1 MDLNQRKLNKSEWDS
16 IEVPVSSNE
25 HEVLQM
31 ITKGYHDI
39 NIKQNNFNSIF
50 TYLKIEYS
58 ELLEDYL
65 FNKYLRPSIEEMIK
79 KYKLDF
85 IKFVKKETKKRKHPS
100 IVSEVVVSN
109 EVVNDE
115 KPATE
120 TEKNTL
126 IEVVVG
132 NDIQLKTADKIR
144 VEQFNTG
151 TSIDKSAIYEFILL
165 GHIEE
170 IIRSKYDVSIKSET
184 QQVFTFNY
192 YTLYKLLRNNIKKI
206 NRHLI
211 RIAEGILELY
221 EDDINMAY
229 IISNADELIE
239 KNKSILK
246 YNDLTLYEHQK
257 EIYTIAKDVHPKLI
271 LYTAPTGTGKTLTPL
286 AISEEYRVVF
296 VCAARHVG
304 LQLAKAAISIQ
315 KKIAFAFGCASAGDV
330 RLHYYAAKDYSINK
344 RSGGIGKVD
353 NSNGEK
359 VEIIICDIK
368 SYIPAMYYMLSF
380 NHPRNIY
387 TYWDE
392 PTITMDYDNHEFH
405 EIIKKNW
412 TENIIPNVI
421 LSSATLPKIH
431 ELTETIAD
439 FRRKHPKAIIHSI
452 VSHDCKKSIPIVNKD
467 GFVVLPHYLS
477 QDYDE
482 VLRIAKHCENNLTLT
497 RYFDLKEIINFIS
510 FVINNNFT
518 NSKMLLQR
526 HFETIDDISMKSIK
540 VYYIKLLQNI
550 NVSKWRE
557 VYNNFQN
564 KRKSRIPINDIIDT
578 KGNRIIK
585 KNSSIGPGVSR
596 GMSHISNSSSNS
608 SSNSTSNASNNSGG
622 NLISRTSSVQQGTS
636 GTTIPLNPNNNV
648 GIYVTTK
655 DSFTLTDGPTIFI
668 TNDVEKIAQFCIQQA
683 NIPQIVMTDIMSK
696 IEYNNFVN
704 KKMNEL
710 EHEYE
715 YESKKIEQA
724 FTGSDHNSKKSTK
737 DYKKFNR
744 EIPEEISCKNSLS
757 RITQEISSL
766 KSMIKSAVLNDT
778 FIPNKNHHLNKWADG
793 LNTSSAFTSNIDEG
807 TINEIMLLHGID
819 DKWKILLMMG
829 IGVFIN
835 HENIVYTEI
844 MKRLADEQKLYMIIA
859 TSDYIYGTNYQFC
872 HLYLSK
878 DMNLTQEKIIQALGR
893 VGRSNIQQNYTL
905 RFRDDSSI
913 MKLFTNETEKP
924 EIINMN
930 RLFNSNVV
938 IWNGTTYE
946 TIEEA
951 SSE

>member
-25 HEVLQM
+25 NEVLQM
-31 ITKGYHDI
+31 ITKGFHDI
-39 NIKQNNFNSIF
+39 NIRENNFHSIF

-65 FNKYLRPSIEEMIK
+65 FNKYLRPAIEEIIK
-79 KYKLDF
+79 KHKIDF

-100 IVSEVVVSN
+100 SNNENINGGLNVN
-109 EVVNDE
+109 EVTNEGQSVE
-115 KPATE
+115 EPS
-120 TEKNTL
+120 TEKNTQ
-126 IEVVVG
+126 IEVVIG

-144 VEQFNTG
+144 VERFNADA
-151 TSIDKSAIYEFILL
+151 SSFDKTAIYEFILL

-170 IIRSKYDVSIKSET
+170 IIKSKFDSQMEPFKKKSL
-184 QQVFTFNY
+184 FTFNY
-192 YTLYKLLRNNIKKI
+192 YTLYKLLRNNVQKM

-211 RIAEGILELY
+211 RIAHGIIELY
-221 EDDINMAY
+221 EDDIDMTY

-246 YNDLTLYEHQK
+246 YGDLTLYEHQK
-257 EIYTIAKDVHPKLI
+257 EIYAIVKEPLPKLI

-286 AISEEYRVVF
+286 AISEQYRVVF

-304 LQLAKAAISIQ
+304 LQLAKAAISIH
-315 KKIAFAFGCASAGDV
+315 KKIAFAFGCASSGDV
-330 RLHYYAAKDYSINK
+330 RLHYYAAKDYTINK

-380 NHPRNIY
+380 NNASNIY

-405 EIIKKNW
+405 KIIQENW
-412 TENIIPNVI
+412 KENIIPNMI
-421 LSSATLPKIH
+421 LSSATLPKLH

-439 FRRKHPKAIIHSI
+439 FKVKNPRAQIHSI

-477 QDYDE
+477 ENYNE
-482 VLRIAKHCENNLTLT
+482 VLRIAKHCEDNLTLT
-497 RYFDLKEIINFIS
+497 RYFDLKEITDFIAY
-510 FVINNNFT
+510 VISNGFS
-518 NSKMLLQR
+518 NSKMVIPR
-526 HFETIDDISMKSIK
+526 HFETIDDINMKSIK

-550 NVSKWRE
+550 NVSKWSTI
-557 VYNNFQN
+557 YNHFMDN
-564 KRKSRIPINDIIDT
+564 RVSRIAINDRVDT

-596 GMSHISNSSSNS
+596 TSSISDGSIMSRM
-608 SSNSTSNASNNSGG
+608 TSQQQETSGATIKLTPSNNA
-622 NLISRTSSVQQGTS
+622 
-636 GTTIPLNPNNNV
+636 

-668 TNDVEKIAQFCIQQA
+668 SNDVEKIAQFCIQQA
-683 NIPQIVMTDIMSK
+683 NIPQIVMTDIMNK
-696 IEYNNFVN
+696 IEYNNVVN
-704 KKMNEL
+704 NKMNEL
-710 EHEYE
+710 EKELE
-715 YESKKIEQA
+715 FETTKIEHTFA
-724 FTGSDHNSKKSTK
+724 GSNPSSKKSMK
-737 DYKKFNR
+737 DCKKFNR
-744 EIPEEISCKNSLS
+744 EVPEQIDSKNGLRRIVDEINLL
-757 RITQEISSL
+757 RN
-766 KSMIKSAVLNDT
+766 MIKSAVLNDT
-778 FIPNKNHHLNKWADG
+778 FIPNKHHHLTKWADG
-793 LNTSSAFTSNIDEG
+793 LNTSSSFTSNIDEE
-807 TINEIMLLHGID
+807 TINKIMLLHGID

-893 VGRSNIQQNYTL
+893 VGRSNIQQTYTL
-905 RFRDDSSI
+905 RFRDDVSI
-913 MKLFTNETEKP
+913 MKLFTNETEKT

-930 RLFNSNVV
+930 RLFNSNNV
-938 IWNGTTYE
+938 IWNGSTYE
-946 TIEEA
+946 EVEE
-951 SSE
+951 EECN

>member
-1 MDLNQRKLNKSEWDS
+1 
-16 IEVPVSSNE
+16 
-25 HEVLQM
+25 
-31 ITKGYHDI
+31 
-39 NIKQNNFNSIF
+39 
-50 TYLKIEYS
+50 
-58 ELLEDYL
+58 
-65 FNKYLRPSIEEMIK
+65 LRPAIEEIIK

-85 IKFVKKETKKRKHPS
+85 IKFVKKETKKRKHPNAIEGS
-100 IVSEVVVSN
+100 NEGANN
-109 EVVNDE
+109 EVVNE
-115 KPATE
+115 GQNSE
-120 TEKNTL
+120 ENSTEKKAL

-144 VEQFNTG
+144 VERFN
-151 TSIDKSAIYEFILL
+151 SDANSFDKTAIYEFILL
-165 GHIEE
+165 GHFEE
-170 IIRSKYDVSIKSET
+170 IIKSKFEPDTEKNKKT
-184 QQVFTFNY
+184 LFTFNY
-192 YTLYKLLRNNIKKI
+192 YTLYKLLHNNIQKM
-206 NRHLI
+206 NRHMI
-211 RIAEGILELY
+211 KIAQGIIDLY
-221 EDDINMAY
+221 EDDVDMIY
-229 IISNADELIE
+229 IISKADELIE

-246 YNDLTLYEHQK
+246 YGDLTLYEHQK
-257 EIYTIAKDVHPKLI
+257 EIYTIVKEPQPKLI

-286 AISEEYRVVF
+286 AISEQYRVVF

-304 LQLAKAAISIQ
+304 LQLAKAAISIH

-330 RLHYYAAKDYSINK
+330 RLHYYAAKDYTINK

-380 NHPRNIY
+380 NNASNIY

-405 EIIKKNW
+405 KIIQENW
-412 TENIIPNVI
+412 KENIIPNMI
-421 LSSATLPKIH
+421 LSSATLPKLH

-439 FRRKHPKAIIHSI
+439 FKVKNPRAQIHSI

-477 QDYDE
+477 DNYNE
-482 VLRIAKHCENNLTLT
+482 VLRIAKHCEDNLTLT
-497 RYFDLKEIINFIS
+497 RYFDLKEITDFIAY
-510 FVINNNFT
+510 VISNGFS
-518 NSKMLLQR
+518 NSKMVIPR
-526 HFETIDDISMKSIK
+526 HFETIDDINMKSIK

-550 NVSKWRE
+550 NVSKWSTI
-557 VYNNFQN
+557 YNHFMDN
-564 KRKSRIPINDIIDT
+564 RVSRIAINDRVDT

-596 GMSHISNSSSNS
+596 
-608 SSNSTSNASNNSGG
+608 
-622 NLISRTSSVQQGTS
+622 TSSVAGGSIMSRMTSQQQETS
-636 GTTIPLNPNNNV
+636 GATIKLTPSNNA

-668 TNDVEKIAQFCIQQA
+668 SNDVEKIAQFCIQQA
-683 NIPQIVMTDIMSK
+683 NIPQIVMTDIMNK
-696 IEYNNFVN
+696 IEYNNIVN
-704 KKMNEL
+704 NKMNEL
-710 EHEYE
+710 EKELE
-715 YESKKIEQA
+715 FETTKIEHTFA
-724 FTGSDHNSKKSTK
+724 GSNPSSKKSMK

-744 EIPEEISCKNSLS
+744 EVPEQIDSKNGLRRIVDEINLL
-757 RITQEISSL
+757 RN
-766 KSMIKSAVLNDT
+766 MIKSAVLNDT
-778 FIPNKNHHLNKWADG
+778 FIPNKHHHLSKWADG
-793 LNTSSAFTSNIDEG
+793 LNTSSSFTSNIDEE
-807 TINEIMLLHGID
+807 TINKIMLLHGID
-819 DKWKILLMMG
+819 DKCKILLMMG

-893 VGRSNIQQNYTL
+893 VGRSNIQQTYTL
-905 RFRDDSSI
+905 RFRDDVSI

-930 RLFNSNVV
+930 RLFNSNNV
-938 IWNGTTYE
+938 IWNGSTYE
-946 TIEEA
+946 EVEE
-951 SSE
+951 EEEECN

>member
-1 MDLNQRKLNKSEWDS
+1 MDLNQRKLNKSEWES
-16 IEVPVSSNE
+16 IEVPVSANE

-39 NIKQNNFNSIF
+39 NIKENNFNSIF

-65 FNKYLRPSIEEMIK
+65 FNKYLRPAIEEMIK

-85 IKFVKKETKKRKHPS
+85 IKFVKKETKKRKHS
-100 IVSEVVVSN
+100 SANEGVNN
-109 EVVNDE
+109 EVANDVKNAE
-115 KPATE
+115 EPS
-120 TEKNTL
+120 TEKKEL

-132 NDIQLKTADKIR
+132 SDIQLKTADKIR
-144 VEQFNTG
+144 VERFNTDA
-151 TSIDKSAIYEFILL
+151 SSFDKTAIYEFILL
-165 GHIEE
+165 GHVEE
-170 IIRSKYDVSIKSET
+170 IIKSKFAPDTEKNKKT
-184 QQVFTFNY
+184 LFTFNY
-192 YTLYKLLRNNIKKI
+192 YTLYKLLHNNIQKM
-206 NRHLI
+206 NRHMI
-211 RIAEGILELY
+211 RIAQGIIDLY
-221 EDDINMAY
+221 EDDVDMIY
-229 IISNADELIE
+229 IISKADELIE

-246 YNDLTLYEHQK
+246 YGDLTLYEHQK
-257 EIYTIAKDVHPKLI
+257 EIYTIVKEPQPKLI

-286 AISEEYRVVF
+286 AISEQYRVVF

-304 LQLAKAAISIQ
+304 LQLAKAAISIH

-330 RLHYYAAKDYSINK
+330 RLHYYAAKDYTINK
-344 RSGGIGKVD
+344 RGGGIGKVD
-353 NSNGEK
+353 NSNGSK

-380 NHPRNIY
+380 NSAQNIY

-405 EIIKKNW
+405 KIIQENW
-412 TENIIPNVI
+412 KENIIPNMI
-421 LSSATLPKIH
+421 LSSATLPKLH

-439 FRRKHPKAIIHSI
+439 FKVKNPRATIHSI
-452 VSHDCKKSIPIVNKD
+452 VSHDCKKSIPIINKD
-467 GFVVLPHYLS
+467 GFVVLPHYLNES
-477 QDYDE
+477 YTE
-482 VLRIAKHCENNLTLT
+482 VLRIAKHCEDNLTLT
-497 RYFDLKEIINFIS
+497 RYFDLKEITDFIS
-510 FVINNNFT
+510 FVIRNDFANT
-518 NSKMLLQR
+518 KMVIQR
-526 HFETIDDISMKSIK
+526 HFETIDDINMKNIK

-557 VYNNFQN
+557 IYNYFMYN
-564 KRKSRIPINDIIDT
+564 RVSRIAINDSVDT

-596 GMSHISNSSSNS
+596 TSGVVGGGSMMSRM
-608 SSNSTSNASNNSGG
+608 TSQQQETSGATIKLTPSNNA
-622 NLISRTSSVQQGTS
+622 
-636 GTTIPLNPNNNV
+636 

-668 TNDVEKIAQFCIQQA
+668 SNDVEKISQFCIQQA

-704 KKMNEL
+704 SKMNEL
-710 EHEYE
+710 EKELDFE
-715 YESKKIEQA
+715 TTKIEHTFA
-724 FTGSDHNSKKSTK
+724 GSNPSSKKSMK
-737 DYKKFNR
+737 DCKKFNR
-744 EIPEEISCKNSLS
+744 EVPEEIDSKNALR
-757 RITQEISSL
+757 RIVEEINIL
-766 KSMIKSAVLNDT
+766 RTMIKSAVLNDT
-778 FIPNKNHHLNKWADG
+778 FIPNKHHHLTKWADG
-793 LNTSSAFTSNIDEG
+793 LNTSSSFTSNIDEE
-807 TINEIMLLHGID
+807 TINKIMLLHGID

-893 VGRSNIQQNYTL
+893 VGRSNIQQTYTL
-905 RFRDDSSI
+905 RFRDDVSI

-930 RLFNSNVV
+930 RLFNSNNV

-946 TIEEA
+946 EVEE
-951 SSE
+951 EECNEN

>member
-25 HEVLQM
+25 QEVLQM

-39 NIKQNNFNSIF
+39 NIRQNNFNSIF

-65 FNKYLRPSIEEMIK
+65 FNKYLRPTIEEIIK
-79 KYKLDF
+79 KHKIDF
-85 IKFVKKETKKRKHPS
+85 IKFVKKETKKRKHGG
-100 IVSEVVVSN
+100 VN
-109 EVVNDE
+109 EDVNDPQNVE
-115 KPATE
+115 EPS
-120 TEKNTL
+120 TEKKTQ

-132 NDIQLKTADKIR
+132 TDIQLKTADKIR
-144 VEQFNTG
+144 VERFNTDASSFDK
-151 TSIDKSAIYEFILL
+151 TSIYEFILL

-170 IIRSKYDVSIKSET
+170 IIKSKSDSQMEPFKKKSL
-184 QQVFTFNY
+184 FTFNY
-192 YTLYKLLRNNIKKI
+192 YTLYKLLRNNVQKM
-206 NRHLI
+206 NRHLV
-211 RIAEGILELY
+211 RIAQGIIDLY
-221 EDDINMAY
+221 EDDIDMTY

-246 YNDLTLYEHQK
+246 YSDLTLYEHQK
-257 EIYTIAKDVHPKLI
+257 EIYAIVKEPLPKLI

-286 AISEEYRVVF
+286 AISEHYKVIF

-304 LQLAKAAISIQ
+304 LQLAKAAISIH
-315 KKIAFAFGCASAGDV
+315 KKIAFAFGCASSGDV
-330 RLHYYAAKDYSINK
+330 RLHYYAAKDYTINK
-344 RSGGIGKVD
+344 RGGGIGKVD

-380 NHPRNIY
+380 NNASNIY

-392 PTITMDYDNHEFH
+392 PTITMDYDKHEFH
-405 EIIKKNW
+405 EIIQENW
-412 TENIIPNVI
+412 KENIIPNMI
-421 LSSATLPKIH
+421 LSSATLPKLH
-431 ELTETIAD
+431 ELTETISD
-439 FRRKHPKAIIHSI
+439 FKVKNPRAKIHSI

-477 QDYDE
+477 EDYNE
-482 VLRIAKHCENNLTLT
+482 VLRISKHCEDNLTLT
-497 RYFDLKEIINFIS
+497 RYFDLKEITDFIA
-510 FVINNNFT
+510 FVISNGFS
-518 NSKMLLQR
+518 NSKMIIPR
-526 HFETIDDISMKSIK
+526 HFETIDDINMKSIK

-557 VYNNFQN
+557 IYTHFTDNRV
-564 KRKSRIPINDIIDT
+564 SRIAINDRVDT

-585 KNSSIGPGVSR
+585 KNSSIGPGVFN
-596 GMSHISNSSSNS
+596 SNSSNS
-608 SSNSTSNASNNSGG
+608 SSGNSILRMTSQQQETSGATIKLTPSNNA
-622 NLISRTSSVQQGTS
+622 
-636 GTTIPLNPNNNV
+636 

-668 TNDVEKIAQFCIQQA
+668 SNDVEKIAQFCIQQA
-683 NIPQIVMTDIMSK
+683 NIPQIVMTDIMNK
-696 IEYNNFVN
+696 IEYNNIVN
-704 KKMNEL
+704 NKINEL
-710 EHEYE
+710 EKDFEFE
-715 YESKKIEQA
+715 TTKIEHT
-724 FTGSDHNSKKSTK
+724 FGGSNPSSKKSMK
-737 DYKKFNR
+737 DCKKFNR
-744 EIPEEISCKNSLS
+744 EVPEELDCKNAL
-757 RITQEISSL
+757 RRVTEEINL
-766 KSMIKSAVLNDT
+766 LRTMIKTAVLNDT
-778 FIPNKNHHLNKWADG
+778 FIPNKHHHLTKWADG
-793 LNTSSAFTSNIDEG
+793 LNTSSSFTSNIDEE
-807 TINEIMLLHGID
+807 TINKIMLLHGID

-893 VGRSNIQQNYTL
+893 VGRSNIQQTYTL
-905 RFRDDSSI
+905 RFRDDVSI

-930 RLFNSNVV
+930 RLFNSNKVV
-938 IWNGTTYE
+938 WNGSTYE
-946 TIEEA
+946 DVKEEVN
-951 SSE
+951 EECN

>member
-16 IEVPVSSNE
+16 IEVPVSTNE
-25 HEVLQM
+25 QEVLQM

-39 NIKQNNFNSIF
+39 NIKENNFNSIF

-65 FNKYLRPSIEEMIK
+65 FNKYLRSDIEEIIIK
-79 KYKLDF
+79 NKIEF
-85 IKFVKKETKKRKHPS
+85 IKFVKKETKKRKHHRVNEDS
-100 IVSEVVVSN
+100 IAN
-109 EVVNDE
+109 EGANEGQHVE
-115 KPATE
+115 E
-120 TEKNTL
+120 HSTEKNAL
-126 IEVVVG
+126 IEVAVG
-132 NDIQLKTADKIR
+132 ADIQLKTVDKIR
-144 VEQFNTG
+144 VERFSD
-151 TSIDKSAIYEFILL
+151 TSSFDKTSIYEFILL
-165 GHIEE
+165 GHIEQ
-170 IIRSKYDVSIKSET
+170 IIRSKKELEIENDNKSIKSI
-184 QQVFTFNY
+184 FTFNY
-192 YTLYKLLRNNIKKI
+192 YTLYKLLRNNIQKI

-211 RIAEGILELY
+211 KIAQGIIDLY
-221 EDDINMAY
+221 EDDIDMSY
-229 IISNADELIE
+229 IISNADELVE
-239 KNKSILK
+239 KNKSMLK
-246 YNDLTLYEHQK
+246 YSDLTLYEHQK
-257 EIYTIAKDVHPKLI
+257 EIYTIVKEKRPKLI

-286 AISEEYRVVF
+286 AISEQYRVVF

-304 LQLAKAAISIQ
+304 LQLAKAAISIH

-330 RLHYYAAKDYSINK
+330 RLHYYAAKDYTINK
-344 RSGGIGKVD
+344 RGGGIGKVD
-353 NSNGEK
+353 NSNGSK

-380 NHPRNIY
+380 NSAPNIY

-392 PTITMDYDNHEFH
+392 PTITMDYDTHEFH
-405 EIIKKNW
+405 KIIQENW
-412 TENIIPNVI
+412 KENIIPNVI

-439 FRRKHPKAIIHSI
+439 FKVKHPTAKIHSI

-467 GFVVLPHYLS
+467 GLVVLPHYLS
-477 QDYDE
+477 EDYNE
-482 VLRIAKHCENNLTLT
+482 VLRISKHCENNLTLT
-497 RYFDLKEIINFIS
+497 RYFDLKEITDFIS
-510 FVINNNFT
+510 FVINNGFS
-518 NSKMLLQR
+518 NSKMIIQR
-526 HFETIDDISMKSIK
+526 HFETIDDITMKSIK

-550 NVSKWRE
+550 NVSKWGE
-557 VYNNFQN
+557 IYNYFMTN
-564 KRKSRIPINDIIDT
+564 RVSRIAINDRVDT

-596 GMSHISNSSSNS
+596 TSTVGGGSMMSRM
-608 SSNSTSNASNNSGG
+608 TSQQQETSGATIKLTPSNNA
-622 NLISRTSSVQQGTS
+622 
-636 GTTIPLNPNNNV
+636 

-668 TNDVEKIAQFCIQQA
+668 SNDVEKIAQFCIQQA
-683 NIPQIVMTDIMSK
+683 NIPQIVMTDIMNK
-696 IEYNNFVN
+696 IEYNNCINN
-704 KKMNEL
+704 KINEF
-710 EHEYE
+710 EKEME
-715 YESKKIEQA
+715 FETKKIEHT
-724 FTGSDHNSKKSTK
+724 FGGSNTSSKKSTK
-737 DYKKFNR
+737 DCKKFNR
-744 EIPEEISCKNSLS
+744 EVPENVDSKNKISRVVEEINLL
-757 RITQEISSL
+757 R
-766 KSMIKSAVLNDT
+766 SMIKSAVLNDT
-778 FIPNKNHHLNKWADG
+778 FIPNKHHHLTKWADG
-793 LNTSSAFTSNIDEG
+793 LNTSSSFTSNIDEE
-807 TINEIMLLHGID
+807 TINKIMLLHGID

-893 VGRSNIQQNYTL
+893 VGRSNIQQTYTL
-905 RFRDDSSI
+905 RFRDDLSI

-930 RLFNSNVV
+930 RLFNSNRV

-946 TIEEA
+946 EVKEE
-951 SSE
+951 

>member
-25 HEVLQM
+25 QEVLQM

-39 NIKQNNFNSIF
+39 NIKENNFNSIF

-58 ELLEDYL
+58 ELMEDYL
-65 FNKYLRPSIEEMIK
+65 FNKYLRPVIEEIIK
-79 KYKLDF
+79 KYNLDF
-85 IKFVKKETKKRKHPS
+85 IKFVKKETKKKKHH
-100 IVSEVVVSN
+100 
-109 EVVNDE
+109 VVNEAVATNEEAENPETPAVIE
-115 KPATE
+115 KPA
-120 TEKNTL
+120 
-126 IEVVVG
+126 IEVVIG
-132 NDIQLKTADKIR
+132 SDIQLKSADKIR
-144 VEQFNTG
+144 VERFNTD
-151 TSIDKSAIYEFILL
+151 SSSFDKTAIYEFILL

-170 IIRSKYDVSIKSET
+170 IIKSKFEGDTERNKKSL
-184 QQVFTFNY
+184 FTFNY
-192 YTLYKLLRNNIKKI
+192 YTLFKLLRNNVQKM
-206 NRHLI
+206 NRHLV
-211 RIAEGILELY
+211 RIADGIIELY
-221 EDDINMAY
+221 EDDIDMPY
-229 IISNADELIE
+229 IISKADELIE

-246 YNDLTLYEHQK
+246 YGDLSLYEHQK
-257 EIYTIAKDVHPKLI
+257 EIYTIVKEPQPKLI

-330 RLHYYAAKDYSINK
+330 RLHYYAAKDYTINK
-344 RSGGIGKVD
+344 RGGGIGKVD

-380 NHPRNIY
+380 NNARNIY

-405 EIIKKNW
+405 EIIQNNW
-412 TENIIPNVI
+412 KENIIPNMI
-421 LSSATLPKIH
+421 LSSATLPKLH

-439 FRRKHPKAIIHSI
+439 FRVKNPTATIHSI

-477 QDYDE
+477 ENYTE
-482 VLRIAKHCENNLTLT
+482 VLRIAEHCENNLTLT
-497 RYFDLKEIINFIS
+497 RYFDLKEITDFIS
-510 FVINNNFT
+510 YVI
-518 NSKMLLQR
+518 SKNYINTRMVVQR
-526 HFETIDDISMKSIK
+526 HFETIDDIDMKSIK
-540 VYYIKLLQNI
+540 VYYIRLLQNFTSSI
-550 NVSKWRE
+550 WRDIYKHFMSKRI
-557 VYNNFQN
+557 
-564 KRKSRIPINDIIDT
+564 SRIPINDAIDT
-578 KGNRIIK
+578 KGNKIIK
-585 KNSSIGPGVSR
+585 KNSSIGPGVTNR
-596 GMSHISNSSSNS
+596 SSGVV
-608 SSNSTSNASNNSGG
+608 GG
-622 NLISRTSSVQQGTS
+622 GSMISRMTSQQQETS
-636 GTTIPLNPNNNV
+636 GATINLNPSNNV

-668 TNDVEKIAQFCIQQA
+668 SNDVEKISQFCIQQA

-704 KKMNEL
+704 KKMNDL
-710 EHEYE
+710 ENEYE

-724 FTGSDHNSKKSTK
+724 FAGNDKTSKKSMK

-744 EIPEEISCKNSLS
+744 EIPEEINCKNSLS
-757 RITQEISSL
+757 RILGEINL
-766 KSMIKSAVLNDT
+766 LRNMIKTAVLNDT
-778 FIPNKNHHLNKWADG
+778 FIPNKQHHLTKWADG
-793 LNTSSAFTSNIDEG
+793 LNTTSSFTSNIDEE
-807 TINEIMLLHGID
+807 TINKIMLLHGID

-905 RFRDDSSI
+905 RFRDDVSI

-930 RLFNSNVV
+930 RLFNSNRV

-946 TIEEA
+946 EVEEE
-951 SSE
+951 SIDN

>member
-1 MDLNQRKLNKSEWDS
+1 MDLNQRKLNKSEWES

-39 NIKQNNFNSIF
+39 NIKENKFNSIF
-50 TYLKIEYS
+50 TFLKIEYS

-65 FNKYLRPSIEEMIK
+65 FNKYLRPTIEEIIK
-79 KYKLDF
+79 KNKIEF

-100 IVSEVVVSN
+100 ASEGANN
-109 EVVNDE
+109 EGINVGEIAE
-115 KPATE
+115 KKA
-120 TEKNTL
+120 L
-126 IEVVVG
+126 VEVAVG
-132 NDIQLKTADKIR
+132 TDIQLKSADKIR
-144 VEQFNTG
+144 VERFSDTS
-151 TSIDKSAIYEFILL
+151 SIDKTSIYEFILL
-165 GHIEE
+165 SHIEE
-170 IIRSKYDVSIKSET
+170 IIRSRKELEIENDNKSIKSI
-184 QQVFTFNY
+184 FTFNY
-192 YTLYKLLRNNIKKI
+192 YTLYKLLRNNIQKI

-211 RIAEGILELY
+211 KISQGIIDLY
-221 EDDINMAY
+221 EDDIDMSY

-246 YNDLTLYEHQK
+246 YSDLTLYEHQK
-257 EIYTIAKDVHPKLI
+257 EIYTIVKEKRPKLI

-286 AISEEYRVVF
+286 AISEQYRVVF

-330 RLHYYAAKDYSINK
+330 RLHYYAAKDYTINK
-344 RSGGIGKVD
+344 RGGGIGKVD

-380 NHPRNIY
+380 NKEQNIY

-392 PTITMDYDNHEFH
+392 PTITMDYDKHEFH
-405 EIIKKNW
+405 EIIQNNW
-412 TENIIPNVI
+412 KENIIPNVI

-439 FRRKHPKAIIHSI
+439 FKVKHPTAKIHSI

-467 GFVVLPHYLS
+467 GLVVLPHYLS
-477 QDYDE
+477 EDYNE

-497 RYFDLKEIINFIS
+497 RYFDLKEIIDFIS
-510 FVINNNFT
+510 FIIHNGFT
-518 NSKMLLQR
+518 NSKMIIQR
-526 HFETIDDISMKSIK
+526 HFETIDDINMKSIK

-550 NVSKWRE
+550 NVSKWGE
-557 VYNNFQN
+557 IYNHFMVS
-564 KRKSRIPINDIIDT
+564 RVSRIPINDMVDT

-585 KNSSIGPGVSR
+585 KNSSIGPGVSK
-596 GMSHISNSSSNS
+596 STSSSSSSSNGNMIS
-608 SSNSTSNASNNSGG
+608 RINSEQQETSGATLKLTSSNNA
-622 NLISRTSSVQQGTS
+622 
-636 GTTIPLNPNNNV
+636 

-668 TNDVEKIAQFCIQQA
+668 SNDVEKIAQFCIQQA
-683 NIPQIVMTDIMSK
+683 NIPQIVMTDIMNK
-696 IEYNNFVN
+696 IEYNNGINN
-704 KKMNEL
+704 KINEF
-710 EHEYE
+710 EKEME
-715 YESKKIEQA
+715 FETKKIEHT
-724 FTGSDHNSKKSTK
+724 FGGSNSSSKKSTK
-737 DYKKFNR
+737 DCKKFNR
-744 EIPEEISCKNSLS
+744 DIPEEVDSKN
-757 RITQEISSL
+757 RIGRLVEEINL
-766 KSMIKSAVLNDT
+766 LRNMIKSAVLNDT
-778 FIPNKNHHLNKWADG
+778 FIPNKHHHLSKWADG
-793 LNTSSAFTSNIDEG
+793 LKTTSSFTSNIDEE
-807 TINEIMLLHGID
+807 TINKIMLLHGID

-893 VGRSNIQQNYTL
+893 VGRSNIQQTYTL
-905 RFRDDSSI
+905 RFRDDLSI

-930 RLFNSNVV
+930 RLFNSNKIV
-938 IWNGTTYE
+938 WNGKTYE
-946 TIEEA
+946 EVKEE
-951 SSE
+951 

>member
-1 MDLNQRKLNKSEWDS
+1 MDLNQRKLNKSEWES
-16 IEVPVSSNE
+16 IEVPVSTNE
-25 HEVLQM
+25 QDVLQM

-39 NIKQNNFNSIF
+39 NIKENNFNSIF
-50 TYLKIEYS
+50 TYLKIEYN

-65 FNKYLRPSIEEMIK
+65 FNKYLRPAIEEMIK

-85 IKFVKKETKKRKHPS
+85 IKFVKKETKKRKHPNAN
-100 IVSEVVVSN
+100 EGAN
-109 EVVNDE
+109 TEVVNE
-115 KPATE
+115 GANEGQKVE
-120 TEKNTL
+120 EHSTEKKAL

-144 VEQFNTG
+144 VERFNTDA
-151 TSIDKSAIYEFILL
+151 SSFDKTAIYEFILL
-165 GHIEE
+165 GHVEE
-170 IIRSKYDVSIKSET
+170 IIKSKFEPNTEKNKKT
-184 QQVFTFNY
+184 LFTFNY
-192 YTLYKLLRNNIKKI
+192 YTLYKLLHNNIQKI
-206 NRHLI
+206 NRHII
-211 RIAEGILELY
+211 RIAQGIIDLY
-221 EDDINMAY
+221 EDDIDMTY
-229 IISNADELIE
+229 IISKADELIE

-246 YNDLTLYEHQK
+246 YGDLTLYEHQK
-257 EIYTIAKDVHPKLI
+257 EIYTIVKEPQPKLI

-286 AISEEYRVVF
+286 AISEQYRVVF

-304 LQLAKAAISIQ
+304 LQLAKAAISIH

-330 RLHYYAAKDYSINK
+330 RLHYYAAKDYTINK
-344 RSGGIGKVD
+344 RGGGIGKVD
-353 NSNGEK
+353 NSNGSK

-380 NHPRNIY
+380 NSASNIY

-392 PTITMDYDNHEFH
+392 PTITMDYDTHEFH
-405 EIIKKNW
+405 KIIKENW
-412 TENIIPNVI
+412 KENIIPNMI
-421 LSSATLPKIH
+421 LSSATLPKLH
-431 ELTETIAD
+431 ELTETISD
-439 FRRKHPKAIIHSI
+439 FRVKNPRATIHSI

-477 QDYDE
+477 ESYTE
-482 VLRIAKHCENNLTLT
+482 VLRIAKHCEDNLTLT
-497 RYFDLKEIINFIS
+497 RYFDLKEITDFIS
-510 FVINNNFT
+510 FVISNDFANT
-518 NSKMLLQR
+518 RMVIQR
-526 HFETIDDISMKSIK
+526 HFETIDDINMKNIK

-557 VYNNFQN
+557 IYNYFTHN
-564 KRKSRIPINDIIDT
+564 RVSRIAINDSVDI

-585 KNSSIGPGVSR
+585 KNSSIGPG
-596 GMSHISNSSSNS
+596 
-608 SSNSTSNASNNSGG
+608 
-622 NLISRTSSVQQGTS
+622 ISRTSTVGGGGSMMSRMTSQQQETS
-636 GTTIPLNPNNNV
+636 GATIKLTPSNNA

-668 TNDVEKIAQFCIQQA
+668 SNDVEKIAQFCIQQA

-696 IEYNNFVN
+696 IEYNNVVN
-704 KKMNEL
+704 SKMNEL
-710 EHEYE
+710 EKELDFE
-715 YESKKIEQA
+715 TTKIEHTFA
-724 FTGSDHNSKKSTK
+724 GSNSSSKKSMK
-737 DYKKFNR
+737 DCKKFNR
-744 EIPEEISCKNSLS
+744 EVPEEIDSKNSLR
-757 RITQEISSL
+757 RIVEEINIL
-766 KSMIKSAVLNDT
+766 RTMIKSAVLNDT
-778 FIPNKNHHLNKWADG
+778 FIPNKHHHLTKWADG
-793 LNTSSAFTSNIDEG
+793 LNTSSSFTSNIDEE
-807 TINEIMLLHGID
+807 TINKIMLLHGID

-893 VGRSNIQQNYTL
+893 VGRSNIQQTYTL
-905 RFRDDSSI
+905 RFRDDVSI

-930 RLFNSNVV
+930 RLFNSNNVV
-938 IWNGTTYE
+938 WNGTTYE
-946 TIEEA
+946 EVKEE
-951 SSE
+951 ECNEN

>member
-1 MDLNQRKLNKSEWDS
+1 MDLNQRKLNKSEWES

-39 NIKQNNFNSIF
+39 NIKENKFNSIF
-50 TYLKIEYS
+50 TFLKIEYS

-65 FNKYLRPSIEEMIK
+65 FNKYLRPTIEEIIK
-79 KYKLDF
+79 KNKIEF

-100 IVSEVVVSN
+100 ASEGTNN
-109 EVVNDE
+109 EGINGDE
-115 KPATE
+115 IA
-120 TEKNTL
+120 EKKAL
-126 IEVVVG
+126 VEVAVG
-132 NDIQLKTADKIR
+132 TDIQLKSADKIR
-144 VEQFNTG
+144 VERFSDTS
-151 TSIDKSAIYEFILL
+151 SIDKTSIYEFILL

-170 IIRSKYDVSIKSET
+170 IIRSRKELEIENDNKSIKSI
-184 QQVFTFNY
+184 FTFNY
-192 YTLYKLLRNNIKKI
+192 YTLYKLLRNNIQKI

-211 RIAEGILELY
+211 KISQGIIDLY
-221 EDDINMAY
+221 EDDIDMSY

-246 YNDLTLYEHQK
+246 YSDLTLYEHQK
-257 EIYTIAKDVHPKLI
+257 EIYTIVKEKRPKLI

-286 AISEEYRVVF
+286 AISEQYRVVF

-330 RLHYYAAKDYSINK
+330 RLHYYAAKDYTINK
-344 RSGGIGKVD
+344 RGGGIGKVD

-380 NHPRNIY
+380 NKEQNIY

-392 PTITMDYDNHEFH
+392 PTITMDYDKHEFH
-405 EIIKKNW
+405 EIIQNNW
-412 TENIIPNVI
+412 KENIIPNVI

-431 ELTETIAD
+431 ELSETIAD
-439 FRRKHPKAIIHSI
+439 FKVKHPTAKIHSI

-467 GFVVLPHYLS
+467 GLVVLPHYLS
-477 QDYDE
+477 EDYNE

-497 RYFDLKEIINFIS
+497 RYFDLKEIIDFIS
-510 FVINNNFT
+510 FIIHNGFT
-518 NSKMLLQR
+518 NSKMVIQR
-526 HFETIDDISMKSIK
+526 HFETIDDINMKSIK

-550 NVSKWRE
+550 NVSKWGE
-557 VYNNFQN
+557 IYNHFMVS
-564 KRKSRIPINDIIDT
+564 RVSRIPINNIVDT

-585 KNSSIGPGVSR
+585 KNSSIGPGVSK
-596 GMSHISNSSSNS
+596 STSSSS
-608 SSNSTSNASNNSGG
+608 SSSSGNMISRINSEQQETSGATLKLTASNNA
-622 NLISRTSSVQQGTS
+622 
-636 GTTIPLNPNNNV
+636 

-668 TNDVEKIAQFCIQQA
+668 SNDVEKIAQFCIQQA
-683 NIPQIVMTDIMSK
+683 NIPQIVMTDIMNK
-696 IEYNNFVN
+696 IEYNNGIN
-704 KKMNEL
+704 SKINEF
-710 EHEYE
+710 EKEME
-715 YESKKIEQA
+715 FETKKIEHT
-724 FTGSDHNSKKSTK
+724 FGGSNSSSKKSTK
-737 DYKKFNR
+737 DCKKFNR
-744 EIPEEISCKNSLS
+744 DIPEEVDSKNRISRLLE
-757 RITQEISSL
+757 EINL
-766 KSMIKSAVLNDT
+766 LRNMIKSAVLNDT
-778 FIPNKNHHLNKWADG
+778 FIPNKHHHLSKWADG
-793 LNTSSAFTSNIDEG
+793 LKTSSSFTSNIDEE
-807 TINEIMLLHGID
+807 TINKIMLLHGID

-893 VGRSNIQQNYTL
+893 VGRSNIQQTYTL
-905 RFRDDSSI
+905 RFRDDLSI

-930 RLFNSNVV
+930 RLFNSNKVV
-938 IWNGTTYE
+938 WNGKTYE
-946 TIEEA
+946 EVKEE
-951 SSE
+951 

>member
-1 MDLNQRKLNKSEWDS
+1 MDLNQRKLNKSEWES
-16 IEVPVSSNE
+16 IEVPVSANE
-25 HEVLQM
+25 HEVLEM

-39 NIKQNNFNSIF
+39 NIKENNFNSIF

-65 FNKYLRPSIEEMIK
+65 FNKYLRPAIEEMIK

-100 IVSEVVVSN
+100 ANEGVNN
-109 EVVNDE
+109 EVANDVKNVE
-115 KPATE
+115 EPS
-120 TEKNTL
+120 TEKKEL

-132 NDIQLKTADKIR
+132 SDIQLKTADKIR
-144 VEQFNTG
+144 VERFNTDA
-151 TSIDKSAIYEFILL
+151 SSFDKTAIYEFILL
-165 GHIEE
+165 GHVEE
-170 IIRSKYDVSIKSET
+170 IIKSKFVPDTEKNKKT
-184 QQVFTFNY
+184 LFTFNY
-192 YTLYKLLRNNIKKI
+192 YTLYKLLHNNIQKM
-206 NRHLI
+206 NRHMI
-211 RIAEGILELY
+211 KITQGIIDLY
-221 EDDINMAY
+221 EDDVDMTY
-229 IISNADELIE
+229 IISKADELIE

-246 YNDLTLYEHQK
+246 YGDLTLYEHQK
-257 EIYTIAKDVHPKLI
+257 EIYTIVKEPQPKLI

-286 AISEEYRVVF
+286 AISEQYRVVF

-304 LQLAKAAISIQ
+304 LQLAKAAISIH

-330 RLHYYAAKDYSINK
+330 RLHYYAAKDYTINK
-344 RSGGIGKVD
+344 RGGGIGKVD
-353 NSNGEK
+353 NSNGSK

-380 NHPRNIY
+380 NSAQNIY

-405 EIIKKNW
+405 KIIQENW
-412 TENIIPNVI
+412 KENIIPNMI
-421 LSSATLPKIH
+421 LSSATLPKLH

-439 FRRKHPKAIIHSI
+439 FKVKNPRATIHSI
-452 VSHDCKKSIPIVNKD
+452 VSHDCKKSIPIINKD
-467 GFVVLPHYLS
+467 GFVVLPHYLNES
-477 QDYDE
+477 YTE
-482 VLRIAKHCENNLTLT
+482 VLRIAKHCEDNLTLT
-497 RYFDLKEIINFIS
+497 RYFDLKEITDFIS
-510 FVINNNFT
+510 FVIRNDFANT
-518 NSKMLLQR
+518 KMVIQR
-526 HFETIDDISMKSIK
+526 HFETIDDINMKNIK
-540 VYYIKLLQNI
+540 VYYINLLQNI

-557 VYNNFQN
+557 IYNYFMYN
-564 KRKSRIPINDIIDT
+564 RVSRIAINDSVDT

-596 GMSHISNSSSNS
+596 ISGVVGGGSMMSRM
-608 SSNSTSNASNNSGG
+608 TSQQQETSGATIKLTPSNNA
-622 NLISRTSSVQQGTS
+622 
-636 GTTIPLNPNNNV
+636 

-668 TNDVEKIAQFCIQQA
+668 SNDVEKIAQFCIQQA

-704 KKMNEL
+704 SKMNEL
-710 EHEYE
+710 EKELDFE
-715 YESKKIEQA
+715 TTKIEHTFA
-724 FTGSDHNSKKSTK
+724 GSNPSSKKSMK
-737 DYKKFNR
+737 DCKKFNR
-744 EIPEEISCKNSLS
+744 EVPEEIDSKNALR
-757 RITQEISSL
+757 RIVEEINIL
-766 KSMIKSAVLNDT
+766 RTMIKSAVLNDT
-778 FIPNKNHHLNKWADG
+778 FIPNKHHHLTKWADG
-793 LNTSSAFTSNIDEG
+793 LNTSSSFTSNIDEE
-807 TINEIMLLHGID
+807 TINKIMLLHGID

-893 VGRSNIQQNYTL
+893 VGRSNIQQTYTL
-905 RFRDDSSI
+905 RFRDDVSI

-930 RLFNSNVV
+930 RLFNSNNV

-946 TIEEA
+946 EVEE
-951 SSE
+951 EECNEN

>member
-39 NIKQNNFNSIF
+39 NIKENNFNSIF

-58 ELLEDYL
+58 ELMEDYL
-65 FNKYLRPSIEEMIK
+65 FNKYLRNSIEEIIK

-85 IKFVKKETKKRKHPS
+85 IKFVKKETKKKKHH
-100 IVSEVVVSN
+100 
-109 EVVNDE
+109 VVNEDDTNEAVVTTEAENPENPAIE
-115 KPATE
+115 KPP
-120 TEKNTL
+120 
-126 IEVVVG
+126 IEVVIG
-132 NDIQLKTADKIR
+132 NDIQLKSADKIR
-144 VEQFNTG
+144 VERFNAD
-151 TSIDKSAIYEFILL
+151 TSSFDKTAIYEFILL

-170 IIRSKYDVSIKSET
+170 IIKSKFEPDTEKNKKIL
-184 QQVFTFNY
+184 FTFNY
-192 YTLYKLLRNNIKKI
+192 YTLFKLLGNNVQKI

-211 RIAEGILELY
+211 RIAQGIIELY
-221 EDDINMAY
+221 EDDIDMPY
-229 IISNADELIE
+229 IISKADELIE

-246 YNDLTLYEHQK
+246 YGDLSLYEHQK
-257 EIYTIAKDVHPKLI
+257 EIYAIVKEEQPKLI

-286 AISEEYRVVF
+286 AISEQYRVIF

-330 RLHYYAAKDYSINK
+330 RLHYYAAKDYTINK
-344 RSGGIGKVD
+344 RGGGIGKVD

-380 NHPRNIY
+380 NNARNIY

-405 EIIKKNW
+405 EIIQNNW
-412 TENIIPNVI
+412 KENIIPNMI
-421 LSSATLPKIH
+421 LSSATLPKLH

-439 FRRKHPKAIIHSI
+439 FRVKNPRATIHSI

-477 QDYDE
+477 ENYAE
-482 VLRIAKHCENNLTLT
+482 VLRIAQHCENNLTLT
-497 RYFDLKEIINFIS
+497 RYFDLKEITDFIS
-510 FVINNNFT
+510 YVI
-518 NSKMLLQR
+518 SKNYINTRMVVQR
-526 HFETIDDISMKSIK
+526 HFETIDDIDMKSIK
-540 VYYIKLLQNI
+540 VYYIRLLQNFTSSI
-550 NVSKWRE
+550 WRDIYKHFMSNR
-557 VYNNFQN
+557 V
-564 KRKSRIPINDIIDT
+564 SRIPINDVVDT

-596 GMSHISNSSSNS
+596 TSSSVV
-608 SSNSTSNASNNSGG
+608 GG
-622 NLISRTSSVQQGTS
+622 GV
-636 GTTIPLNPNNNV
+636 GTTISRMTSQQQETSGATINLNPSNNV

-668 TNDVEKIAQFCIQQA
+668 SNDIEKISQFCIQQA
-683 NIPQIVMTDIMSK
+683 NIPQIVMTDLMSK

-704 KKMNEL
+704 KKMNDL

-724 FTGSDHNSKKSTK
+724 FAGNDNTSKKSMK

-744 EIPEEISCKNSLS
+744 EIPEELNCKNSLN
-757 RITQEISSL
+757 RILGEINL
-766 KSMIKSAVLNDT
+766 LRNMIKSAVLNDT
-778 FIPNKNHHLNKWADG
+778 FIPNKQHHLTKWADG
-793 LNTSSAFTSNIDEG
+793 LNTSSSFTSNIDEE
-807 TINEIMLLHGID
+807 TINKIMLLHGID

-905 RFRDDSSI
+905 RFRDDASI

-930 RLFNSNVV
+930 RLFNSNKV

-946 TIEEA
+946 EVEEE
-951 SSE
+951 SSEN

>member
-1 MDLNQRKLNKSEWDS
+1 MDLNQRKLNKSEWES
-16 IEVPVSSNE
+16 IEVPVSINE
-25 HEVLQM
+25 QEVLQM

-39 NIKQNNFNSIF
+39 NIKENNFNSIF
-50 TYLKIEYS
+50 TYLKIEYT

-65 FNKYLRPSIEEMIK
+65 FNKYLRPAIEEMIK

-100 IVSEVVVSN
+100 ANEGANEGSN
-109 EVVNDE
+109 EVQNAE
-115 KPATE
+115 EPS
-120 TEKNTL
+120 TEKKEL

-132 NDIQLKTADKIR
+132 SDIQLKTADKIR
-144 VEQFNTG
+144 VERFNTDA
-151 TSIDKSAIYEFILL
+151 SSFDKTAIYEFILL
-165 GHIEE
+165 GHVEE
-170 IIRSKYDVSIKSET
+170 IIKSKFAPDTEKNKKT
-184 QQVFTFNY
+184 LFTFNY
-192 YTLYKLLRNNIKKI
+192 YTLYKLIRNNIQKM
-206 NRHLI
+206 NRHMI
-211 RIAEGILELY
+211 RIAQGIIDLY
-221 EDDINMAY
+221 EDDVDMTY
-229 IISNADELIE
+229 IISKADDLIE

-246 YNDLTLYEHQK
+246 YGDLTLYEHQK
-257 EIYTIAKDVHPKLI
+257 EIYTIVKEPQPKLI

-286 AISEEYRVVF
+286 AISEQYRVVF

-304 LQLAKAAISIQ
+304 LQLAKAAISIH

-330 RLHYYAAKDYSINK
+330 RLHYYAAKDYTINK
-344 RSGGIGKVD
+344 RGGGIGKVD
-353 NSNGEK
+353 NSNGSK

-380 NHPRNIY
+380 NSAQNIY

-405 EIIKKNW
+405 KIIQENW
-412 TENIIPNVI
+412 KENIIPNMI
-421 LSSATLPKIH
+421 LSSATLPKLH

-439 FRRKHPKAIIHSI
+439 FKVKNPRATIHSI

-477 QDYDE
+477 ESYTE
-482 VLRIAKHCENNLTLT
+482 VLRIAKHCEDNLTLT
-497 RYFDLKEIINFIS
+497 RYFDLKEITDFIS
-510 FVINNNFT
+510 FVIRNDFANT
-518 NSKMLLQR
+518 KMVIQR
-526 HFETIDDISMKSIK
+526 HFETIDDINMKNIK

-557 VYNNFQN
+557 ICNYFTVN
-564 KRKSRIPINDIIDT
+564 RVSRIAINDSVDT

-596 GMSHISNSSSNS
+596 TSGVVGGGSMMSRM
-608 SSNSTSNASNNSGG
+608 TSQQQETSGATIKLTPSNNA
-622 NLISRTSSVQQGTS
+622 
-636 GTTIPLNPNNNV
+636 

-668 TNDVEKIAQFCIQQA
+668 SNDVEKIAQFCIQQA

-704 KKMNEL
+704 SKMNEL
-710 EHEYE
+710 EKNLEFE
-715 YESKKIEQA
+715 TTKIEKT
-724 FTGSDHNSKKSTK
+724 FSGSNPSSKKSMK

-744 EIPEEISCKNSLS
+744 EVPEEIDAKNALR
-757 RITQEISSL
+757 RIVEEINIL
-766 KSMIKSAVLNDT
+766 RTMIKSAVLNDT
-778 FIPNKNHHLNKWADG
+778 FIPNKHHHLTKWADG
-793 LNTSSAFTSNIDEG
+793 LNTSSSFTSNIDEE
-807 TINEIMLLHGID
+807 TINKIMLLHGID

-893 VGRSNIQQNYTL
+893 VGRSNIQQTYTL
-905 RFRDDSSI
+905 RFRDDVSI

-930 RLFNSNVV
+930 RLFNSNNV
-938 IWNGTTYE
+938 IWNGSTYE
-946 TIEEA
+946 EVEE
-951 SSE
+951 EDCDEN